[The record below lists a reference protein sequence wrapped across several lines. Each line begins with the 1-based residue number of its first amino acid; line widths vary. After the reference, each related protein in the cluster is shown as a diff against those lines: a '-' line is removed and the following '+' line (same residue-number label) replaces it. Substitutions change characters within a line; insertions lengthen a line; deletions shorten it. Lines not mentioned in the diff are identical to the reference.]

1 MKFIFLL
8 ITVLSLVGC
17 ASTTIKSSTLEDIS
31 LPLNYN
37 AGGKSVYLIYKGVR
51 RYHNNVDNYDS
62 QLQMRR
68 LKEIEELLKSKGFVI
83 NNNKSS
89 DLILKINEERDTTD
103 ASGKPTLGN
112 ISMFLVSSLSLSI
125 VPFKLESVYN
135 FNYEVTKSNG
145 EIVGKIN
152 NKIEV
157 RELKTLMSSDT
168 EEDYKKARL
177 TAHEQALAELID
189 QGVL

>member
-17 ASTTIKSSTLEDIS
+17 ASTTIKSSTLADMS
-31 LPLNYN
+31 LPPNYD
-37 AGGKSVYLIYKGVR
+37 AGGKSIYLLYKGVR
-51 RYHNNVDNYDS
+51 RSHNYVDDYDR
-62 QLQMRR
+62 QLQARR
-68 LKEIEELLKSKGFVI
+68 VKEIEELLKSKGFLI
-83 NNNKSS
+83 SNNKSS
-89 DLILKINEERDTTD
+89 ALILKINEERDITD
-103 ASGKPTLGN
+103 ASGKPTIGN

-125 VPFKLESVYN
+125 IPFKVESVYN

-145 EIVGKIN
+145 EIIGKIN

-157 RELKTLMSSDT
+157 KELMTLMSSDT

-177 TAHEQALAELID
+177 MAHEQALAELIE